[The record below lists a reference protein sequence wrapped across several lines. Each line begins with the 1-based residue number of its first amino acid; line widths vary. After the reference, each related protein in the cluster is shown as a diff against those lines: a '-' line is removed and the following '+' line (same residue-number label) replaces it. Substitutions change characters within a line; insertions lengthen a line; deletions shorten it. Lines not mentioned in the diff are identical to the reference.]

1 MVPRVAFLILAHH
14 QPRHVARLAAALAHP
29 DAQVFLHVDA
39 KSDLGPFRE
48 ALAGVDV
55 TVVERRLPVFWGG
68 FSIVAA
74 TLLLLDEA
82 VRAGDFARFCLL
94 SDADFPLKPPGEIVR
109 RLLASDREFLRVAE
123 SLASGG
129 GRAAVERR
137 HFNDTA
143 LLNPRRMAGG
153 GMRRRARRLAR
164 SAVGIANA
172 VLPRR
177 VFPAGLVPYKGSQ
190 WWSLTGACV
199 AYVRDFVRR
208 NPEYVRFHRHVHC
221 PDEIFF
227 HSLVKASPFAERISH
242 DLGRPI
248 DDGVRGVH
256 YVVWKSGAPTVLRER
271 DFPALAMSSALFAR
285 KFVEPRSDGLR
296 ERIATELLQAPAPAF
311 ASPGV

>member
-1 MVPRVAFLILAHH
+1 MPSRVAFLVLAHH

-29 DAQVFLHVDA
+29 DARVFLHVDA
-39 KSDLGPFRE
+39 KSDLAPFRE

-55 TVVERRLPVFWGG
+55 SVLERPLPVFWGG

-74 TLLLLDEA
+74 TLRLLEEA
-82 VRAGDFARFCLL
+82 ARAGDFARFCLL
-94 SDADFPLKPPGEIVR
+94 SDSDFPIRPAGEIVR
-109 RLLASDREFLRVAE
+109 RLLTSDREFLRVAE

-129 GRAAVERR
+129 SRAAVEGR
-137 HFNDTA
+137 HFNDVA
-143 LLNPRRMAGG
+143 LLNPRRMTGG
-153 GMRRRARRLAR
+153 VWRRRARRVAR
-164 SAVGIANA
+164 SAVRVANA

-190 WWSLTGACV
+190 WWCLTGPCV
-199 AYVRDFVRR
+199 AHVRDFVRR

-227 HSLVKASPFAERISH
+227 HSIVKASPFADRISH
-242 DLGRPI
+242 DLDRPV

-271 DFPALAMSSALFAR
+271 DFPALATSSALFAR
-285 KFVEPRSDGLR
+285 KFAEPRSDALR
-296 ERIATELLQAPAPAF
+296 ERITAELLQAPSPAF